1 MWGHTLSLTL
11 NSAPDPCALKS
22 SISLE
27 NCSASVCDLE
37 TLGGGAPRMR
47 REERNTSSFSS
58 FLEEKQQSGWGVG
71 REERSLQVKPL
82 LFDF

>member
-1 MWGHTLSLTL
+1 
-11 NSAPDPCALKS
+11 
-22 SISLE
+22 
-27 NCSASVCDLE
+27 
-37 TLGGGAPRMR
+37 MR